1 MEQGLTRIFEVQ
13 PGKSETTLG
22 TLYLAYADKKLGTVT
37 VMAKKP
43 MFEQKIDRTVINVK
57 NNITSAGGTALEV
70 LEKSPGVSIN
80 RQNSSIAL
88 NGKNGVGVMLN
99 RKMTYMPSDALVQ
112 LLSGIS
118 AGNIEKLNSSLPRLQ
133 NTMREEMVVILISS

>member
-1 MEQGLTRIFEVQ
+1 
-13 PGKSETTLG
+13 
-22 TLYLAYADKKLGTVT
+22 
-37 VMAKKP
+37 MAKKP